1 MARIPATDDNPD
13 RRRKAIRYAV
23 PVLAAGVAAATIGLV
38 PALASAGSPNLP
50 DITAKKLIEKIA
62 ASDTQTISGSVKFST
77 DFGLPA
83 IASAFGDSLGGSST
97 GGSASANPKD
107 QLTKLL
113 TGTHTL
119 HVAAD
124 GPDRQ
129 KVSIVESAAEYS
141 VIHNGNNVWAYD
153 SGSNQ
158 AYHSTAPQGAK
169 SGAGTD
175 HAASTLT
182 PQAAA
187 DQALKAVDGT
197 TSVTVDGTA
206 KVAGRDAYQLLI
218 KPTQADTTVGSI
230 RIAVDSA
237 TGVPLKFTL
246 TPKGSAKPAVDIGFT
261 KVDFGKPAASTFTFT
276 PPKGAKVTTE
286 KAGADAATKDG
297 TKAQDNAKSALDGL
311 NVIGTGWDSIAEL
324 KTPKGALPGQQSN
337 TKGSTFDTQSLISSF
352 GKTVNGSFGS
362 GTFVS
367 TRVVNALIT
376 DSGKV
381 YVGAVSQDALV
392 KAASK

>member
-1 MARIPATDDNPD
+1 
-13 RRRKAIRYAV
+13 
-23 PVLAAGVAAATIGLV
+23 VAAATIGLV

-83 IASAFGDSLGGSST
+83 IASAFGSGLGGSGT

-119 HVAAD
+119 QVAAD

-141 VIHNGNNVWAYD
+141 VIHNGNDVWAYD

-175 HAASTLT
+175 HTSSTLT
-182 PQAAA
+182 PQQAA
-187 DQALKAVDGT
+187 DQALKAVDST

-261 KVDFGKPAASTFTFT
+261 KVDFGKPAASTFTFI

-286 KAGADAATKDG
+286 KSGADAAKKDG

-324 KTPKGALPGQQSN
+324 KTPKGSLTGQQSN

-352 GKTVNGSFGS
+352 GKTVKGSFGS